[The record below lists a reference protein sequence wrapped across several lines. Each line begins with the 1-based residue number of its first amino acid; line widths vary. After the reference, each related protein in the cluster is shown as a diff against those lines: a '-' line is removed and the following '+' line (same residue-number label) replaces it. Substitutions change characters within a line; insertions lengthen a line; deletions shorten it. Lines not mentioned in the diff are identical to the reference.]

1 MYRKKTNSKICASV
15 ERSVRKRTGLV
26 CGFLIQRLSDVQID
40 ASVSDGQRAD
50 TNCGFV
56 LTGNTENYIGTGQV
70 PVADIHRQPNSVLSA
85 LQSILEAYRLW
96 NNGRFLTMWQRCTC
110 VVVEKGC

>member
-1 MYRKKTNSKICASV
+1 LYRKKTNSKICASV

-40 ASVSDGQRAD
+40 ARVSDGQRAD

-70 PVADIHRQPNSVLSA
+70 PVADIQPIVPLREPDCDRNS
-85 LQSILEAYRLW
+85 
-96 NNGRFLTMWQRCTC
+96 GRFLTMWQRCTC